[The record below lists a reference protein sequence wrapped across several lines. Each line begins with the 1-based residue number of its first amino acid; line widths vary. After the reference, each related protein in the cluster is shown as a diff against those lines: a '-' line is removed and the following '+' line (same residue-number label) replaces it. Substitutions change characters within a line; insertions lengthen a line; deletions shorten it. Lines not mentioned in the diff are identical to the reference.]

1 MAPRPPEIPAD
12 IERELK
18 DLCQQLDRR
27 CSLVGILDRYREG
40 DSPLPPAITQ
50 AGVTKAYRMLMPVS
64 EAPWASLVV
73 DSTMDRL
80 EPDGIATGTKT
91 MDKAIWDVWQSNS
104 MDSESKLAHD
114 AALVHGR
121 ANALVWPKEGEDVPQ
136 ISLDGADTTVI
147 RYAQGSRR
155 QRVSALRRWIGD
167 DKKPYATMYLP
178 DQIFK
183 FIGPKDSSGT
193 GETTKWT
200 PRMVDGEDWPMT
212 NKFGVVPW
220 VEIAV
225 NRRLKPGSFPYA
237 RGEFTH
243 CTGLIDR
250 INLLTFL
257 GLVVAFW
264 MGFPLRGTIGEK
276 IRTEVLTDDKGE
288 PIIDARSGKPKAR
301 AVPPFDAMAPGI
313 FQLENPDAKVAEY
326 TAADRRNLSVFAEL
340 DQLATITK
348 TPRHYFPMETG
359 MSNLS
364 ADAIRASEGSLH
376 AKVTGYKAS
385 LGEGW
390 EEVLRLC
397 GQMSKESIEV
407 PPTAELQ
414 WKDHE
419 SRSMAER
426 ADAASKVKDL
436 FPWQLVAAKFLD
448 MSQSEI
454 DTIAT
459 QRGGDVI
466 GQLAAAA
473 TAQPVQVAVNAP
485 VPANGQPSTG
495 G

>member
-1 MAPRPPEIPAD
+1 MEIPSD
-12 IERELK
+12 VERELK
-18 DLCQQLDRR
+18 TLCQQLDRR
-27 CSLVGILDRYREG
+27 CDLVRLLDLYREG
-40 DSPLPPAITQ
+40 ESPFPAAISQ

-80 EPDGIATGTKT
+80 EPSGIDAGSDSMNK
-91 MDKAIWDVWQSNS
+91 KLWDIWQSNS
-104 MDSESKLAHD
+104 MDSESKLGHD
-114 AALVHGR
+114 HALVNGR
-121 ANALVWPKEGEDVPQ
+121 ANAMVWPSQEDPDVPE
-136 ISLDGADTTVI
+136 ISLDGADTTVV
-147 RYAQGSRR
+147 RYKQGSRR
-155 QRVSALRRWIGD
+155 QRTSALRRWIGD
-167 DKKPYATMYLP
+167 DKKPYATLYLP
-178 DQIFK
+178 DAIFK
-183 FIGPKDSSGT
+183 FVGPKDSSGN
-193 GETTKWT
+193 GETTKWD
-200 PRMVDGEDWPMT
+200 PRMVDGEDWPMV
-212 NKFGVVPW
+212 NRFGVVPIT
-220 VEIAV
+220 EIAV

-237 RGEFTH
+237 RGEFAH

-276 IRTEVLTDDKGE
+276 IRTKVLTDDQGE
-288 PIIDARSGKPKAR
+288 PIIDAKSGKPKAE

-313 FQLENPDAKVAEY
+313 FQLENPDARVAEY

-390 EEVLRLC
+390 EEVLRL
-397 GQMSKESIEV
+397 GGLMSKEKLEV
-407 PPTAELQ
+407 PATAELQ
-414 WKDHE
+414 WTDHE
-419 SRSMAER
+419 SRSMSER

-454 DTIAT
+454 DKIASA
-459 QRGGDVI
+459 RGGDVI

-473 TAQPVQVAVNAP
+473 RQQPVQVAVTGPPASAP
-485 VPANGQPSTG
+485 TNGTGASTG